1 MSNSPQPA
9 LTIEEDAAS
18 LASTEEEEYEDIQVS
33 LCAGI
38 SFLLQYLSV
47 IFKILLESSFAVFKC
62 I

>member
-47 IFKILLESSFAVFKC
+47 IF
-62 I
+62 

>member
-38 SFLLQYLSV
+38 SFPLQYLSV